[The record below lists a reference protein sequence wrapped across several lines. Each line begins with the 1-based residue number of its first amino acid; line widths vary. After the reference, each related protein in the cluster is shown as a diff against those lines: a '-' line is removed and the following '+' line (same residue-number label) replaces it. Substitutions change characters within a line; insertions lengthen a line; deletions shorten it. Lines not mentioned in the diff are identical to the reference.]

1 MAKQYGPH
9 VECLHAVA
17 ASGKLLAVGGRRDA
31 AGVDDSSVHLLQLPK
46 LNARFSA
53 PLDAAVS
60 ALAFCGDDCLLAGT
74 AKGDLAIWRTS
85 GDGKKPAWQQAVHG
99 GAVRALAAS
108 DSQIL
113 SVGDDGVLALHT
125 IEMDGDRPRLR
136 EQAKR
141 RLSEQTLRAVALD
154 ETSGSVAAAGA
165 DNTIYVL
172 PLAQLNDA
180 EPRVMPCGERGI
192 FALTFTG
199 DGRIVAG
206 CGDGSIRVCFLEGA
220 IDEED
225 RSSDAA
231 HQGPVRSLLFSAAL
245 NDEQGRP
252 LPRRLFSLGEDGE
265 LKVWNLDQR
274 RKPRTVPVGRDASA
288 LALFDSLPQAKPEQR
303 GGLLVAVT
311 EQRQIWL
318 SSVDQNGNPS
328 GNPETWDSRLQR
340 LLDEVKATR
349 SSSATLDALA
359 QLAEDE
365 AREGLEWVLSQDSR
379 PGQRIETAQKLGASL
394 RRRSRPALTKALNDD
409 HVGVRKAALK
419 ALEQIDA
426 ETPLQALQ
434 LALGSRHPDIRLGAV
449 QRLTELRQASPLV
462 PRLLGERLNDPDEK
476 VREAALDGLLALE
489 PDASVALRGAF
500 ERGSAD
506 IRRAVLI
513 RLGRLR
519 LSDTPQG
526 RQLLGQAINDET
538 PDVRK
543 AALWVAVA
551 AHPALA
557 ARLHAGGGYIT
568 KALDELRAQGVG
580 EESMATRDALA
591 EAELEPLF
599 TALVSRHPDIAM
611 QSALCLG
618 WLGDDRAS
626 GALLQLSREPDVGAR
641 RMVARFMANAII
653 NLAGDRRLRLRLQW
667 LLNDQDAQVRAEAFD
682 GLLKLAEPEG
692 PAGEIDLA
700 ETALRTQAGEIRT
713 RALQLLV
720 KHGATAQNELATR
733 IDGLLGHALDDEA
746 EDARREAVRT
756 LWAWHS
762 KRPETTLRRA
772 VASVHP
778 DIRRWAVDELARQAR
793 QSRAWARELL
803 IERVGDSAAEVGL
816 AAYEALTKEEADK
829 KRSNYHLAALDSPAI
844 EVRLAGLK
852 GALETTDPA
861 PLRNRLIE
869 LLQTED
875 APQFLAAIEAL
886 DKLLPSDAQAFAL
899 AFDSPFYLLRVR
911 AGELCGKRRDKRAV
925 GPMQALLS
933 IPKTDRDRPSDA
945 LRQRA
950 ASALADVGDPTSI
963 PFLTTLLRDDDPL
976 VREHGA
982 RGLAAAC
989 QSGNEQPLIAALA
1002 HADLAV
1008 RSWAAD
1014 GLSKLGD
1021 TRALPVLA
1029 GTQRHEHLPIRRG
1042 ALYSFVALGGDG
1054 VQGMLQ
1060 GLEDR
1065 ERDLQEL
1072 TFAVIV
1078 ARDIALA
1085 RAQLEPDLLL
1095 SALSAG
1101 QPEIR
1106 FAAARV
1112 LEARLRDEDL
1122 GQWGLELIGPR
1133 QPEKASDMRNWP
1145 EPAQRPRLLNAVV
1158 NALASDSPARRYA
1171 AAQVLGLRPQPETF
1185 WREAKRL
1192 AEVATDQAPP
1202 QTAPEAET
1210 RLERKTGW
1218 IRGLFQRK
1226 QQPSG
1231 SATQRLLTVL
1241 RFAGGGHRPPKE
1253 QDQAGASELWRLA
1266 FGTYAGL
1273 IRQAPVAKG
1282 PDDYQRVR
1290 RDSIARLAALAPQPA
1305 IGREAVLP
1313 VLRQA
1318 LGDPHHLVRQAA
1330 LNALAELHPLEPL
1343 EPLALALNVDSA
1355 DLGRNAFDRLLALA
1369 ATGNAR
1375 AAELARGAVDA
1386 ANAETRRHAL
1396 EQLPRLY
1403 PAGSLEPWLLAL
1415 NSRYDDLR
1423 LTVVDRLLD
1432 ANDPRVAAALSRAL
1446 ESEHDELRL
1455 RAAVGL
1461 AQRGEPL
1468 ALDVLATAL
1477 NAEARIANRA
1487 LEALV
1492 ALAHARPNE
1501 QVAAGAADAVTAR
1514 LEDDPDQTADRPAL
1528 LRALGRIGHIAAAP
1542 LLGRW
1547 LLDKDKA
1554 AHHGLALDVLLQLL
1568 RDRAQPE
1575 QKRADGRHYPRY
1587 QEEAALQALPP
1598 LLDHDNAAIR
1608 ARAVEV
1614 LGNLEAKPAET
1625 LLIRLLDDR
1634 DEAIRALACAQLAQR
1649 IVAGM
1654 PDASLEP
1661 LTRALVGGR
1670 RELLL
1675 AAAEGLARQQRPE
1688 AFQPLL
1694 LAFSAGAETER
1705 KRAVAALG
1713 ELGDRRALEYLEP
1726 LLDPRADL
1734 PADDRALAPDAAE
1747 ALSALL
1753 PRLTDADERQR
1764 LRDSLERLARE
1775 GRSELRWRTLSG
1787 LRRIGDERSRA
1798 LLERLASDP
1807 YEDGVARQRAA
1818 AELGQLGA
1826 VASEPVL
1833 ESLLHQREADLRKA
1847 GLEALRRIYPT
1858 DATQVNLLALNSE
1871 YAEISQPAARFL
1883 ARQGDPVTLTQ
1894 RLGVVKNP
1902 QVQQRL
1908 RRGLIR
1914 RQTFSS
1920 NALRDLLQSEAAA
1933 TRAEAAWIAGNSGD
1947 RDLAGAMQAALERA
1961 ANGWRQ
1967 ADERHLW
1974 EQAGA
1979 ETQAWQASLW
1989 AARQLQLAVAPAAR
2003 AALADPRHP
2012 VAVRRE
2018 ATRCLAECGDATD
2031 SKVLLQALEDV
2042 DSGVRSAASAAL
2054 ARLGGDPVLQHLERS
2069 KSVDGAALRPILR
2082 AVLPGADGRLL
2093 ASAEQ
2098 RQAALPV
2105 YLEQQEVAALV
2116 RRATTAGDSA
2126 RSSAIAALGRLGGDA
2141 AKTALEGIL
2150 ANKDE
2155 DSAVRALAFKSLRRV
2170 ERRAANLPDAQ
2181 SAPPRASSASQRP

>member
-1 MAKQYGPH
+1 
-9 VECLHAVA
+9 
-17 ASGKLLAVGGRRDA
+17 
-31 AGVDDSSVHLLQLPK
+31 
-46 LNARFSA
+46 
-53 PLDAAVS
+53 
-60 ALAFCGDDCLLAGT
+60 
-74 AKGDLAIWRTS
+74 
-85 GDGKKPAWQQAVHG
+85 
-99 GAVRALAAS
+99 
-108 DSQIL
+108 
-113 SVGDDGVLALHT
+113 
-125 IEMDGDRPRLR
+125 
-136 EQAKR
+136 
-141 RLSEQTLRAVALD
+141 
-154 ETSGSVAAAGA
+154 
-165 DNTIYVL
+165 
-172 PLAQLNDA
+172 
-180 EPRVMPCGERGI
+180 
-192 FALTFTG
+192 
-199 DGRIVAG
+199 
-206 CGDGSIRVCFLEGA
+206 
-220 IDEED
+220 
-225 RSSDAA
+225 
-231 HQGPVRSLLFSAAL
+231 
-245 NDEQGRP
+245 
-252 LPRRLFSLGEDGE
+252 
-265 LKVWNLDQR
+265 
-274 RKPRTVPVGRDASA
+274 
-288 LALFDSLPQAKPEQR
+288 
-303 GGLLVAVT
+303 
-311 EQRQIWL
+311 
-318 SSVDQNGNPS
+318 
-328 GNPETWDSRLQR
+328 
-340 LLDEVKATR
+340 
-349 SSSATLDALA
+349 
-359 QLAEDE
+359 
-365 AREGLEWVLSQDSR
+365 
-379 PGQRIETAQKLGASL
+379 
-394 RRRSRPALTKALNDD
+394 
-409 HVGVRKAALK
+409 
-419 ALEQIDA
+419 
-426 ETPLQALQ
+426 
-434 LALGSRHPDIRLGAV
+434 
-449 QRLTELRQASPLV
+449 
-462 PRLLGERLNDPDEK
+462 
-476 VREAALDGLLALE
+476 
-489 PDASVALRGAF
+489 
-500 ERGSAD
+500 
-506 IRRAVLI
+506 
-513 RLGRLR
+513 
-519 LSDTPQG
+519 
-526 RQLLGQAINDET
+526 
-538 PDVRK
+538 
-543 AALWVAVA
+543 
-551 AHPALA
+551 
-557 ARLHAGGGYIT
+557 
-568 KALDELRAQGVG
+568 
-580 EESMATRDALA
+580 
-591 EAELEPLF
+591 
-599 TALVSRHPDIAM
+599 
-611 QSALCLG
+611 
-618 WLGDDRAS
+618 
-626 GALLQLSREPDVGAR
+626 
-641 RMVARFMANAII
+641 
-653 NLAGDRRLRLRLQW
+653 
-667 LLNDQDAQVRAEAFD
+667 
-682 GLLKLAEPEG
+682 
-692 PAGEIDLA
+692 
-700 ETALRTQAGEIRT
+700 

-720 KHGATAQNELATR
+720 KHGATAQSELAAR
-733 IDGLLGHALDDEA
+733 IDELLGHALDDEA
-746 EDARREAVRT
+746 EDVRREAMRT

-762 KRPETTLRRA
+762 KRPEITLRRA
-772 VASVHP
+772 VTSVHP
-778 DIRRWAVDELARQAR
+778 DVRRWAVDELARQVR

-803 IERVGDSAAEVGL
+803 IERVGDSAAAVGL
-816 AAYEALTKEEADK
+816 AAYEALTQEETDK
-829 KRSNYHLAALDSPAI
+829 KRADYHLAAIHSPAI

-852 GALETTDPA
+852 GALETTDPT

-869 LLQTED
+869 LLQTEE
-875 APQFLAAIEAL
+875 AAQFLAAIEAL
-886 DKLLPSDAQAFAL
+886 DKLLPRDAHAFTL

-911 AGELCGKRRDKRAV
+911 AGELCGKRRDSRAV

-950 ASALADVGDPTSI
+950 ASALADVGDPASI
-963 PFLTTLLRDDDPL
+963 PFLSTLLRDDDAL

-982 RGLAAAC
+982 RGLATAC
-989 QSGNEQPLIAALA
+989 QNGNEQPLVAALA

-1029 GTQRHEHLPIRRG
+1029 GTQRHEHPPIRRG
-1042 ALYSFVALGGDG
+1042 ALYSFVALGGAG
-1054 VQGMLQ
+1054 VQGLLQ
-1060 GLEDR
+1060 GLEDS

-1085 RAQLEPDLLL
+1085 RARLEPDLLL

-1112 LEARLRDEDL
+1112 LEARLSDEDL

-1192 AEVATDQAPP
+1192 AEIATDQAPP
-1202 QTAPEAET
+1202 QTAPETEMA
-1210 RLERKTGW
+1210 LERKTGW

-1226 QQPSG
+1226 PQPNN

-1241 RFAGGGHRPPKE
+1241 RFAGGGRRPPRE

-1290 RDSIARLAALAPQPA
+1290 RDSIARLAALAQQPT

-1330 LNALAELHPLEPL
+1330 LNALAELNPREPL

-1355 DLGRNAFDRLLALA
+1355 DLGRNAFDRLLTLA
-1369 ATGNAR
+1369 TTGDAK
-1375 AAELARGAVDA
+1375 AAELARGTVNA

-1415 NSRYDDLR
+1415 NSRHDDLR

-1432 ANDPRVAAALSRAL
+1432 ANDPRIATALSRAL
-1446 ESEHDELRL
+1446 ESEHEELRL

-1501 QVAAGAADAVTAR
+1501 QVAAQAAEAVMAR

-1547 LLDKDKA
+1547 LLDKEKA
-1554 AHHGLALDVLLQLL
+1554 TYHGQALDVLSQLL
-1568 RDRAQPE
+1568 RDRVQPE
-1575 QKRADGRHYPRY
+1575 QKRADGRQYPRY
-1587 QEEAALQALPP
+1587 REELALEALPP

-1608 ARAVEV
+1608 TRVVEA
-1614 LGNLEAKPAET
+1614 LGNLESKSAET
-1625 LLIRLLDDR
+1625 LLVRLLDDR

-1649 IVAGM
+1649 LVAGM
-1654 PDASLEP
+1654 PGASLEP
-1661 LTRALVGGR
+1661 LTRALIGGR

-1675 AAAEGLARQQRPE
+1675 VAAEGLAKQQRPE

-1694 LAFSAGAETER
+1694 LAFSAGTETER

-1726 LLDPRADL
+1726 LLDRRADL

-1747 ALSALL
+1747 ALGALV
-1753 PRLTDADERQR
+1753 PRLTDADEHQR
-1764 LRDSLERLARE
+1764 VRDNLERLARE
-1775 GRSELRWRTLSG
+1775 GVGELRWRTLSG
-1787 LRRIGDERSRA
+1787 LRRVGDERSRA

-1807 YEDGVARQRAA
+1807 YEDGTARQRAA

-1826 VASEPVL
+1826 SAAEPVL
-1833 ESLLHQREADLRKA
+1833 ESLLHQRDANLRKA
-1847 GLEALRRIYPT
+1847 GLEALRRIYPS
-1858 DATQVNLLALNSE
+1858 DATKVNLLALNSE

-1894 RLGVVKNP
+1894 RLGVVKDQ
-1902 QVQQRL
+1902 QVRQRL

-1914 RQTFSS
+1914 RQAFSRD
-1920 NALRDLLQSEAAA
+1920 ALGELLRGDAAA

-1947 RDLAGAMQAALERA
+1947 RDLAGAVQAALERA

-1967 ADERHLW
+1967 ADERHLG

-1979 ETQAWQASLW
+1979 EAHAWRASLW

-2018 ATRCLAECGDATD
+2018 AIRCLAECGDAKD

-2042 DSGVRSAASAAL
+2042 DSGMRAAASAAL
-2054 ARLGGDPVLQHLERS
+2054 ARLGGDSALQHLERS
-2069 KSVDGAALRPILR
+2069 KSVDGAALRPALR
-2082 AVLPGADGRLL
+2082 VVLPKADGRLL

-2105 YLEQQEVAALV
+2105 YLEQREVAALV
-2116 RRATTAGDSA
+2116 RRATATDGEAAA
-2126 RSSAIAALGRLGGDA
+2126 RSSAIATLGRLGGEA
-2141 AKTALEGIL
+2141 AQTALQGIL
-2150 ANKDE
+2150 ANKNE
-2155 DSAVRALAFKSLRRV
+2155 DGAIRAIAFKSLRRL
-2170 ERRAANLPDAQ
+2170 ERRAV
-2181 SAPPRASSASQRP
+2181 SRAASGG